1 MEIKPLQHDDYLQ
14 IIPTLKELLIASYE
28 SSFDIAKELCSI
40 TVDTK
45 IQELGDYLKIKKANL
60 LGVFIQDT
68 LVGFV
73 WFYVHSYFSENRIH
87 INHIVVDKNHRGQG
101 IAKKLLSQ
109 VEKYADDM
117 NVKTIDLFV
126 SEGNLDAVK
135 MYENQGYV
143 TERRYMKKNIL
154 GIPND

>member
-14 IIPTLKELLIASYE
+14 VIPTLKELLTTSYE
-28 SSFDIAKELCSI
+28 SSFDISKELCNI

-45 IQELGDYLKIKKANL
+45 IQELGEYLKIKKANL

-73 WFYVHSYFSENRIH
+73 WFYIHDCFNEKRLH

-101 IAKKLLSQ
+101 IAKKLLFQ
-109 VEKYADDM
+109 AEKYANEM
-117 NVKTIDLFV
+117 NVKIIDLLV
-126 SEGNLDAVK
+126 SESNLDAVR
-135 MYENQGYV
+135 MYKNLGYV
-143 TERRYMKKNIL
+143 TERRYMKKNIFRD
-154 GIPND
+154 IK